1 MVIYD
6 TKNNYEGRIRG
17 MLYLS
22 LMDVDYLL
30 KKYGEEE
37 LKKRL
42 PNDYVDHFINELAL
56 RNGYDIISVQY
67 YPVLNVGIETE
78 ADEELLKLIK
88 EEVKQGNLYTKST
101 LVSIPKEELTLGIN
115 ALKPKTSLLNNEEL
129 YKLRSYMLSVYAQAM
144 IDKANSKVQIG
155 YETGYYSGEEFRQIV
170 HDLKAIGA
178 SSEIEE
184 SDYFSNVRQ

>member
-88 EEVKQGNLYTKST
+88 EEVKQGNLYTKNT
-101 LVSIPKEELTLGIN
+101 LVNIPKEELTLGIN

-129 YKLRSYMLSVYAQAM
+129 YKLRSYMLSVYAQEM

>member
-129 YKLRSYMLSVYAQAM
+129 YKLRSYMLSVYAQEM